1 MSENYGLRPEFEKPE
16 DVNLKNCALGGS
28 IILSTGGS
36 IFVSAEARLNRPR
49 SDIEHSSLKEFD
61 VATKAGDAEL
71 ISLLQSS

>member
-36 IFVSAEARLNRPR
+36 IFVSAEAVECQYLLVTVIQGSPPP
-49 SDIEHSSLKEFD
+49 FD
-61 VATKAGDAEL
+61 
-71 ISLLQSS
+71 LQLWEQ